1 MKVTVIKEMGLF
13 REHCTKAFELYLAGD
28 ERVIEGF
35 PGRRK
40 TGSYFNWK
48 QNYSGGSWNDWL
60 RERRRIIHRESREV
74 VFMSR
79 QEGLG

>member
-40 TGSYFNWK
+40 TGSYFN
-48 QNYSGGSWNDWL
+48 
-60 RERRRIIHRESREV
+60 
-74 VFMSR
+74 
-79 QEGLG
+79 